1 MNGGWPILGKAPLV
15 LLAFCLAT
23 AAAMLPP
30 AARAGDVHGI
40 VDAGIQCLLGAGE
53 AGRWLS
59 AEEAAPRLIGGE
71 VYRLVSV
78 DTVGAAVRGS
88 AARSVGEPCKETL
101 TVDLSALQEPD
112 ALMIAVGAPAWPLQP
127 RPVTRLDTNNPD
139 YVNAV
144 REILVGNGIA
154 RPKVRLAQVLR
165 SDLDGNG
172 TDEVLIAASRY
183 ASDPPPSD
191 PRPGDYA
198 LVMVRQI
205 VNGQVITL
213 MLHEQYHT
221 TAEEFSAPDA
231 YVFAA
236 IADLNGNGVMEVV
249 VRGRYYEGE
258 WTDVFRLEEGRL
270 ETVLTCGC
278 GL

>member
-1 MNGGWPILGKAPLV
+1 VNGYRPALAKAPCLV
-15 LLAFCLAT
+15 FCLAV
-23 AAAMLPP
+23 AAAMLPA
-30 AARAGDVHGI
+30 AARASDVHGV
-40 VDAGIQCLLGAGE
+40 VDTTVQCLLGASE
-53 AGRWLS
+53 AGRWLG
-59 AEEAAPRLIGGE
+59 AEAAAPKLTDGE
-71 VYRLVSV
+71 AYALVGI
-78 DTVGAAVRGS
+78 DGVGPAVRGS
-88 AARSVGEPCKETL
+88 AAKFAGEPCKETL
-101 TVDLSALQEPD
+101 TVDLSALQEPE
-112 ALMIAVGAPAWPLQP
+112 APTIAVGAPAWPLQP
-127 RPVTRLDTNNPD
+127 RPVARLDTDNPA
-139 YVNAV
+139 YVSAV

-183 ASDPPPSD
+183 GSDPPPPDS
-191 PRPGDYA
+191 RPGDYA
-198 LVMVRQI
+198 LVMIRQI
-205 VNGQVITL
+205 INGQVTTL

-221 TAEEFSAPDA
+221 RAREFSAPDA

-236 IADLNGNGVMEVV
+236 VTDLNGDGVMEVV

-258 WTDVFRLEEGRL
+258 WSDVFQVKEGRL